1 MLPRMKSKWADE
13 DAEAAIARWADGEG
27 VNEDLALRVYSSRL
41 IGREPTLVL
50 HGGGNTSVKTRLR
63 DDTGDEVDV
72 LCVKGSGWDL
82 GDIEPAG
89 LPAVR
94 LKSLSRLRDRESLS
108 DEAMVN
114 AQRTRLLD
122 ASAPNPSVET
132 LLHAF
137 LPAKYID
144 HSHADAVLA
153 LADQPDGE
161 ALCRDVFGDR
171 FAMVPYVMPGF
182 ALAKLA
188 AEVAEAHP
196 GVEGLVLLKH
206 GLFTFGSTARESYER
221 HVGAVDAA
229 ERYIEE
235 RRAQATVQRVD
246 RPALDWRR
254 IAPLLRGALG
264 RGPDGERRV
273 HYVLQ
278 RRTGPAIE
286 RYLARADLA
295 SVSQRGTPTPDHVIR
310 TKRVPLLLELDG
322 ASSGSD
328 DGALLAAIEE
338 ALVRYRTSYRAYVK
352 TEAARKGRE
361 VTPLD
366 PDPRVVLIPGVGL
379 VTIGAS
385 AAAARVAA
393 DLHEHTMQV
402 IEDAEAVGTYEVLPL
417 EHVFDMEYWGLEQAK
432 LGKKRPRPLEGRVV
446 VVTGAAS
453 GIGAATARRFAEAGA
468 TLFLVDR
475 EARLAGIAAEL
486 GAAHGVLDVAD
497 AGALR
502 EAMGQCVRVYGG
514 IDGVVS
520 NAGVAPQGALHGI
533 DDEVLHRSFAVNFFA
548 HHVVAQEAVRV
559 MRAQG
564 LGGFVLFNASKAA
577 FDPGKDFGPYAI
589 PKAAVVAL
597 TKQLAL
603 ENGEVG
609 IRVNAINADRIRTG
623 LLPPAFV
630 EERARARGIDADAYF
645 RSNLL
650 GTEVRAEDV
659 ADAFLSLALARS
671 TTGSVATVDGGNI
684 AASPR

>member
-1 MLPRMKSKWADE
+1 MESKWVEAD
-13 DAEAAIARWADGEG
+13 ARAAVERWANGDTVDEA
-27 VNEDLALRVYSSRL
+27 LALRVYSSRL

-63 DDTGDEVDV
+63 DDTGEEVDV

-94 LKSLSRLRDRESLS
+94 LESLGRLRARASLS

-153 LADQPDGE
+153 LVDQPDGE
-161 ALCRDVFGDR
+161 RICRELYGDR
-171 FAMVPYVMPGF
+171 LALVPYVMPGF

-196 GVEGLVLLKH
+196 EAEGLVLLKH
-206 GLFTFGSTARESYER
+206 GLFTFGATARESYER
-221 HVGAVDAA
+221 HVAVVDAA
-229 ERYIEE
+229 ETYIAE
-235 RRAQATVQRVD
+235 RRASVQVPRLE

-254 IAPLLRGALG
+254 IAPILRGALG
-264 RGPDGERRV
+264 RDGDRRT

-278 RRTGPAIE
+278 RRSGPAIE
-286 RYLARADLA
+286 GYLARTDLA

-310 TKRVPLLLELDG
+310 TKRVPLLLELDPG
-322 ASSGSD
+322 MD
-328 DGALLAAIEE
+328 DAALARAIAT
-338 ALVRYRTSYRAYVK
+338 ALSRYRQEYRAYV
-352 TEAARKGRE
+352 EAEAGQKGRE
-361 VTPLD
+361 VRALD
-366 PDPRVVLIPGVGL
+366 PDPRVVLVPGVGL
-379 VTIGAS
+379 VTVGVNPK
-385 AAAARVAA
+385 AARVAA

-417 EHVFDMEYWGLEQAK
+417 GDVFDMEYWSLEQAK
-432 LGKKRPRPLEGRVV
+432 LGKKSPRPLDGQVV
-446 VVTGAAS
+446 VITGAAG
-453 GIGAATARRFAEAGA
+453 GIGEATARRFAGAGA
-468 TLFLVDR
+468 TLFLMDR
-475 EARLAGIAAEL
+475 DPKALGRVAAEL
-486 GAAHGVLDVAD
+486 GAAHAVVDVAD
-497 AGALR
+497 AAALR
-502 EAMGQCVRVYGG
+502 EAMGQCVRILGG
-514 IDGVVS
+514 VDGVVS
-520 NAGVAPQGALHGI
+520 NAGFAPQGALHELE
-533 DDEVLHRSFAVNFFA
+533 DEVLEQSFAVNFFA

-559 MRAQG
+559 MRTQG
-564 LGGFVLFNASKAA
+564 LGGFLLFNASKAA
-577 FDPGKDFGPYAI
+577 FNPGKDFGPYAI

-603 ENGEVG
+603 ENGDQG
-609 IRVNAINADRIRTG
+609 IRANALNADRIRTG
-623 LLPPAFV
+623 LLPPDFV
-630 EERARARGIDADAYF
+630 EQRAKARGLDADAYF

-650 GTEVRAEDV
+650 GREVRADDV
-659 ADAFLSLALARS
+659 AEAFLGLALAQS
-671 TTGSVATVDGGNI
+671 TTGSVVTVDGGNI